1 MPELPQ
7 PADLH
12 RRNRLL
18 AALPPEAF
26 AFLVERLTLAEVAT
40 GEMIYEEDQTI
51 THAVFPHD
59 CTLSVVA
66 VMADGRS
73 AEAGSIGNEGCFGI
87 ASGFAD
93 RRATNRCVVQVAG
106 AASLLPIERLNE
118 AMAQQVVIRD
128 LLMRYVKAVLYK
140 TQRYVACSSVHTA
153 DMRCCR
159 RLLMMH
165 DRVPDDTFALTQDE
179 LARIL
184 GVRRATVG
192 QICAGLQEA
201 GIIRYSRGTMTV
213 LDRTRLES
221 ASCECYGEVRR
232 IFERLLPK
240 TYEPWPH

>member
-1 MPELPQ
+1 VPELPQ

-93 RRATNRCVVQVAG
+93 RRAPRID
-106 AASLLPIERLNE
+106 ASSRSRARL
-118 AMAQQVVIRD
+118 RSC
-128 LLMRYVKAVLYK
+128 R
-140 TQRYVACSSVHTA
+140 SSG
-153 DMRCCR
+153 
-159 RLLMMH
+159 
-165 DRVPDDTFALTQDE
+165 LTRQW
-179 LARIL
+179 R
-184 GVRRATVG
+184 
-192 QICAGLQEA
+192 
-201 GIIRYSRGTMTV
+201 SRWSSGT
-213 LDRTRLES
+213 S
-221 ASCECYGEVRR
+221 
-232 IFERLLPK
+232 
-240 TYEPWPH
+240 